1 MFRSIITASSSI
13 REEEQQ
19 STRTLHFQQHLSCER
34 KVLHAHTSCFK
45 CFVFFDPDIVLH
57 FSFFYL
63 HIHLQSCVDFLFSSF
78 YVSFEVHSWGK
89 HCIALLSFGNM
100 VRVSFI
106 FSDIRST
113 ASYLFLIS
121 KINHFHLFL
130 VVFDNEKKA
139 CLKNGVV
146 FFGISHKVWNVDSKW
161 TSLMPYIARYQSKN
175 VSFASAEIWFT
186 KISSIQSSWNN
197 RCFTPFF

>member
-1 MFRSIITASSSI
+1 
-13 REEEQQ
+13 
-19 STRTLHFQQHLSCER
+19 
-34 KVLHAHTSCFK
+34 
-45 CFVFFDPDIVLH
+45 
-57 FSFFYL
+57 
-63 HIHLQSCVDFLFSSF
+63 
-78 YVSFEVHSWGK
+78 
-89 HCIALLSFGNM
+89 M

-146 FFGISHKVWNVDSKW
+146 FFGISDKVWNVDSKW
-161 TSLMPYIARYQSKN
+161 TSLMPYIARYQSKMFLLQALR
-175 VSFASAEIWFT
+175 SDLRKFL
-186 KISSIQSSWNN
+186 QSNH
-197 RCFTPFF
+197 RGTIGALHLFFKHNA